1 MRRDDWLRAA
11 RKRGRWARRR
21 ISAAPAQT
29 PDGHRRVNR
38 YGGRLTDEQ
47 ISAGRHRESVG
58 GAWHEIGRLQHGYL
72 LATGLKPSSYLL
84 DVGCGALRGGV
95 HFVRYLEPGH
105 YYGIDVNESLLR
117 AALVKELPEA
127 GLADRSAPGEPAGDL
142 ALRVRLRGPL
152 RHGARGVGVHPP
164 AAQPHPLVPV
174 PGRQGGRARWP
185 VLRDVLPGRPGRAFD
200 RPVRQKATRTFP
212 ERDPYH
218 YLPSDLA
225 WAATS
230 VGTVGAEAG
239 RRLGP
244 PPGPAHDRVRQAS
257 GRVTAAS

>member
-21 ISAAPAQT
+21 ISGAPAQT

-58 GAWHEIGRLQHGYL
+58 GAWDEIGRLQHGYL

-127 GLADRSAPGEPAGDL
+127 GLADRLPPENLRATSRFECDFGVRFDTALAVSVFTHLPLNHIRLCLFQVAKVVAPGGRFFATYFPAD
-142 ALRVRLRGPL
+142 
-152 RHGARGVGVHPP
+152 
-164 AAQPHPLVPV
+164 
-174 PGRQGGRARWP
+174 
-185 VLRDVLPGRPGRAFD
+185 PGRAFD

-230 VGTVGAEAG
+230 VARWEPKQVGDWGHPRGQHMIEFV
-239 RRLGP
+239 RLP
-244 PPGPAHDRVRQAS
+244 DD
-257 GRVTAAS
+257 